1 MTTDES
7 GATDPTTT
15 EPTTTTPTTTTPSTA
30 APITTTQ
37 NPGGDL
43 PEYTI
48 PDDGSLD
55 VNDVME
61 GYILSPRFDPDDP
74 TGNRYPNNVNGQIN
88 LAVSDSVS
96 RIFLKFF
103 GCFVIYSFSLC
114 IYMLQLYCWKSPPQQ
129 FDRLKY
135 RTLGSPTPNN
145 NNHLL
150 PYTV

>member
-30 APITTTQ
+30 APVTTTQ

-96 RIFLKFF
+96 RIFSNFSVAFYYIASACLCT
-103 GCFVIYSFSLC
+103 GSCFTFVVQFPNAKRTALMGYVVSFRVL
-114 IYMLQLYCWKSPPQQ
+114 
-129 FDRLKY
+129 
-135 RTLGSPTPNN
+135 
-145 NNHLL
+145 
-150 PYTV
+150 

>member
-30 APITTTQ
+30 APVTTTQ

-96 RIFLKFF
+96 RIVSFF
-103 GCFVIYSFSLC
+103 SCLVTHCFSLFMYR
-114 IYMLQLYCWKSPPQQ
+114 ILFYCCCPVSKCLDS
-129 FDRLKY
+129 FDGVCWLIQIIMKTAY
-135 RTLGSPTPNN
+135 YLNPG
-145 NNHLL
+145 
-150 PYTV
+150 